1 MLRKK
6 FKENMISPITG
17 KEMVVK
23 KEWRKMTYRKEE
35 FNILFHSWYC
45 ADSDE
50 SFEDVLFAEMNYNQ
64 VINQY
69 REKHNI
75 PFPEDI
81 KAIREQYKLPAIR
94 MSQALG
100 LGDNTYRQ
108 YEAGEMPTAANATL
122 IQMAADPN
130 RFLEMLQLSELKDDK
145 QFASARTNAEK
156 LIKGEDHLKNII
168 LGRFFGNRKRNRF
181 SGYNLPDFQ
190 KFTEMILYF
199 ISDRDVWKTKL
210 NKMLFYADFGYFKYH
225 NRSIS
230 GAKYCP
236 IDMGPVPDNFNT
248 LFEMLVIE
256 KALDVNYQTFPDG
269 GTGEKYTPLRSFD
282 ESLFTLDELDTLHKV
297 KERLKSLSTQ
307 EVIELSHQE
316 KAWRENKTNK
326 SQPIDYRYAYEL
338 SLF

>member
-1 MLRKK
+1 
-6 FKENMISPITG
+6 MISPITG

-50 SFEDVLFAEMNYNQ
+50 SFEDEVFAELNYNQ
-64 VINQY
+64 VISQY

-94 MSQALG
+94 MSQVLG
-100 LGDNTYRQ
+100 MGDNTYRQ
-108 YEAGEMPTAANATL
+108 YEAGEMPTAANARL
-122 IQMAADPN
+122 IQMAADPKQ
-130 RFLEMLQLSELKDDK
+130 FLEMLQLSELKDDK
-145 QFASARTNAEK
+145 QFVSARTSAEK

-168 LGRFFGNRKRNRF
+168 LSRFFGNRKRSRF
-181 SGYNLPDFQ
+181 SGYNLPGFQ
-190 KFTEMILYF
+190 KFTEMILYL
-199 ISDRDVWKTKL
+199 IADGGVWKTKL

-225 NRSIS
+225 HKSIS
-230 GAKYCP
+230 GARYCP

-248 LFEMLVIE
+248 LFEMLVNE
-256 KALDVNYQTFPDG
+256 KVMDVNNQTFPDG
-269 GTGEKYTPLRSFD
+269 GTGEKYTPLRSFN
-282 ESLFTLDELDTLHKV
+282 ESLFTQDELDILHKV
-297 KERLKSLSTQ
+297 KEKLKSLSTQ

-316 KAWRENKTNK
+316 KAWSENKTNK
-326 SQPIDYRYAYEL
+326 SQPIDYTYAYEL

>member
-1 MLRKK
+1 
-6 FKENMISPITG
+6 MISPITG

-45 ADSDE
+45 ADSNE
-50 SFEDVLFAEMNYNQ
+50 SFEDEVFAELNYNQ
-64 VINQY
+64 VISQY

-94 MSQALG
+94 MSQVLG

-108 YEAGEMPTAANATL
+108 YEAGEMPTAANARL
-122 IQMAADPN
+122 IQMASDPN
-130 RFLEMLQLSELKDDK
+130 KFLEMLHLSELKDDK
-145 QFASARTNAEK
+145 QYASARTNAEK
-156 LIKGEDHLKNII
+156 LTNEKDHLEDII
-168 LGRFFGNRKRNRF
+168 LSRFFGNRKRSRF
-181 SGYNLPDFQ
+181 SGYNLPGFH
-190 KFTEMILYF
+190 KFTEMILFF
-199 ISDRDVWKTKL
+199 IADWDVWKTKL
-210 NKMLFYADFGYFKYH
+210 NKMLFYADFVYYKYQ

-230 GAKYCP
+230 GARYCP

-248 LFEMLVIE
+248 LFEMLVNE
-256 KALDVNYQTFPDG
+256 KVMDVNNQTFPDG

-307 EVIELSHQE
+307 EVIALRHQE
-316 KAWRENKTNK
+316 KAWSENRANK
-326 SQPIDYRYAYEL
+326 SQPIDYTYAYEL

>member
-1 MLRKK
+1 
-6 FKENMISPITG
+6 MISPITG

-108 YEAGEMPTAANATL
+108 YENGEMPTQANARL
-122 IQMAADPN
+122 IQMVADPN
-130 RFLEMLQLSELKDDK
+130 KFLEMLHLSDLQDDK
-145 QFASARTNAEK
+145 QYAKVKSNAEK
-156 LIKGEDHLKNII
+156 LSKQQVSNYELI
-168 LGRFFGNRKRNRF
+168 LGRFFGEKLRDRF
-181 SGYNLPDFQ
+181 TGFSLPDFT
-190 KFTEMILYF
+190 KFKEMVLFF
-199 ISDRDVWKTKL
+199 ITDHDVWKTKL
-210 NKMLFYADFGYFKYH
+210 NKMLFYADFANYKYH
-225 NRSIS
+225 HRSIS
-230 GAKYCP
+230 GARYCP

-248 LFEMLVIE
+248 LFEILVNE
-256 KALDVNYQTFPDG
+256 KVLDISYQIFSDG
-269 GTGEKYTPLRSFD
+269 GVGEKYSPLKSFD
-282 ESLFTLDELDTLHKV
+282 ESLFTPDELEIMRNV
-297 KERLKSLSTQ
+297 KERLKNISTQ
-307 EVIELSHQE
+307 NVIELSHQE
-316 KAWRENKTNK
+316 KAWSENRTNK
-326 SQPIDYRYAYEL
+326 SQPIDYTYAYEL
-338 SLF
+338 SLL